1 MNLTGGVFFRE
12 GDGIDAK
19 KLIAK
24 VCDGGKITADDART
38 ATGTELVGFAVHA
51 PKRSYW
57 AIVDSAAGALGIEK
71 GAWSKVSLAA
81 NHLHT
86 TAIWYRTYAIDLALA
101 VYFPNGG
108 TWMRAYLGVADEL
121 INRLDA
127 EGVPVHES
135 QPPATSVDALLAC
148 VAYEPG
154 TYETGPAEAVAR
166 RLFAIHEALID
177 GDAAA
182 LHERFDAISEE
193 ERGLAI
199 AVIRGADRGDW
210 SACIQACAKTILAA
224 PPKLR
229 TQLRDLTFDEEIL
242 RRAGAL
248 VETEAELAPLLD
260 HLDAIEHDAETR
272 SSHSHPAGVA
282 MLAYELGKRGAH
294 HLVLACERRL
304 LKRGEPAWYTCN
316 NVLGTLL
323 KRTPFALDH
332 EIIRIVEGRLD
343 DLGQSALDSL
353 AYNLACVYA
362 RAGDP
367 ARALAALKKC
377 ETPRTQNAHP
387 DRDTDLESLWSNP
400 EFQALI
406 APKPE
411 PVPETEPEAPEYI
424 VPDEF
429 RVARV
434 ALDFDEQ
441 PDASTSL
448 VDRLGGTPN
457 IPAGFVWPVGDAR
470 PMSLIVQLVGTAGGG
485 SIDLGDIHVLQVFA
499 DMEGDYYEDNKVVVH
514 REPCTAIAEVP
525 VTVELNDTKVFKR
538 KPGFDDARLL
548 DPEVELESDEARSHA
563 WCDKL
568 GGVLVGANFDE
579 DPRDSQDEQMRLVL
593 ELVSYDDWFLWALF
607 ANPTNTEFRLE
618 VVRG

>member
-1 MNLTGGVFFRE
+1 MKLTGGVFFRE

-24 VCDGGKITADDART
+24 VCDGGRVTTDDARI

-51 PKRSYW
+51 PRRSFW

-71 GAWSKVSLAA
+71 GAWSKVALAA

-86 TAIWYRTYAIDLALA
+86 HAIWYRTYAIDLALA

-121 INRLDA
+121 IDRLDA
-127 EGVPVHES
+127 EGMPVHES

-154 TYETGPAEAVAR
+154 SYETGPAETVAR
-166 RLFAIHEALID
+166 HLFTIHEALVA
-177 GDAAA
+177 GDATALRERFAA
-182 LHERFDAISEE
+182 LSEDERE
-193 ERGLAI
+193 LAI

-210 SACIQACAKTILAA
+210 RACIQAAADTILAS
-224 PPKLR
+224 PPQLR

-248 VETEAELAPLLD
+248 AQTEAELAPLLD
-260 HLDAIEHDAETR
+260 HLDAIERDAGTR

-294 HLVLACERRL
+294 HLALACERCL
-304 LKRGEPAWYTCN
+304 LKRGEPAWHTCN

-323 KRTPFALDH
+323 KRSPFALDP
-332 EIIRIVEGRLD
+332 EILRIVEGRLD
-343 DLGQSALDSL
+343 DLGQSALDSIT
-353 AYNLACVYA
+353 YNLACVYA

-367 ARALAALKKC
+367 ARALAALKRC

-387 DRDTDLESLWSNP
+387 DRDTDLELLWSNP

-406 APKPE
+406 APKPAPVEE
-411 PVPETEPEAPEYI
+411 PAPETPEYV
-424 VPDEF
+424 VPDTH
-429 RVARV
+429 RIPRV
-434 ALDFDEQ
+434 ALDFEDQ

-448 VDRLGGTPN
+448 RDRLGGTPN
-457 IPAGFVWPVGDAR
+457 VPAGFVWPVGYAR

-485 SIDLGDIHVLQVFA
+485 AIDLGDVHVLQVFA
-499 DMEGDYYEDNKVVVH
+499 DMEGDYYEDNKVIVH
-514 REPCTAIAEVP
+514 REPCTAVAEVP
-525 VTVELNDTKVFKR
+525 ATVELHDTKVFNR

-548 DPEVELESDEARSHA
+548 DPEIELDSDDARTHA

-568 GGVLVGANFDE
+568 GGVLVGANFDD